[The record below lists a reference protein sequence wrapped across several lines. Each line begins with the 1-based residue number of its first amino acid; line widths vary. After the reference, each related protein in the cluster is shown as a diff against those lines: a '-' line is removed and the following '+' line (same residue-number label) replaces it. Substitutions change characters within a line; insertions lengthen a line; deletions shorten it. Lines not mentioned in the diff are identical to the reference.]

1 MVSAQTAS
9 SRASVWK
16 SRGRPSRAYTAVK
29 LIERQNG
36 TDTAGEKLYYCAGPI
51 STHTLFMSSQP
62 RVTLIVETSKVYGRE
77 ILLGISRY
85 LSLHGP
91 WSIFAQERGQ
101 DDEDPVWLARWKGD
115 GIITRSLDFSLCR
128 RARRRGIPV
137 VSVRHLFEQPEFPTV
152 FPDQQLIGER
162 IATHFITRGFK
173 HFGYC
178 GVAGEKLW
186 ERRRHAAFTRRVE
199 AAGGTWEEYKPTYL
213 SDAEKNWER
222 EQEVMVRWLQQ
233 LPKPV
238 GIMTAHDSLGVQL
251 LDACRRAGI
260 QVPDDV
266 AVVSVDND
274 PVLCELAS
282 PPLSSL
288 DQNAQKLGF
297 EAAAL
302 LHRMMRGESLE
313 PANYFFEP
321 GEVVT
326 RQSSDVV
333 AVKDP
338 NVGKA
343 VRFIRENACREID
356 GRAIA
361 RAAGQSRRALEK
373 KFRAATGR
381 TPMEEVHEMRLRRI
395 KQLLVETDYI
405 LPIIAEQSGFA
416 YHEYMS
422 RFFKKHTGITPG
434 DYRKRYG
441 K

>member
-1 MVSAQTAS
+1 
-9 SRASVWK
+9 
-16 SRGRPSRAYTAVK
+16 
-29 LIERQNG
+29 
-36 TDTAGEKLYYCAGPI
+36 
-51 STHTLFMSSQP
+51 MSCQP
-62 RVTLIVETSKVYGRE
+62 RVALIVETSKVYGRE

-101 DDEDPVWLARWKGD
+101 DDEDPPWLAGWKGD
-115 GIITRSLDFSLCR
+115 GIITRSRDLALCR
-128 RARRRGIPV
+128 RAQRRGIPV
-137 VSVRHLFEQPEFPTV
+137 VSVRHLFDQPEFPTV

-162 IATHFITRGFK
+162 IATHFISRGFK

-178 GVAGEKLW
+178 GVAGDKQW
-186 ERRRHAAFTRRVE
+186 ERRRHAAFTGRVA
-199 AAGGTWEEYKPTYL
+199 AAGGGWAEYQPSYL
-213 SDAEKNWER
+213 NQAERNWEQ
-222 EQEVMVRWLQQ
+222 EQAGMVAWLRD
-233 LPKPV
+233 LPKPI
-238 GIMTAHDSLGVQL
+238 GIMTAHDTLGVQL
-251 LDACRRAGI
+251 LDACRRAGV

-274 PVLCELAS
+274 PVLCELAG

-302 LHRMMRGESLE
+302 LHRMMRGEKVL
-313 PANYFFEP
+313 PANHFFEP

-356 GRAIA
+356 GQAIA

-373 KFRAATGR
+373 KFRVVTGR
-381 TPMEEVHEMRLRRI
+381 TPMEEVHEIRLRRV
-395 KQLLVETDYI
+395 KQLLAETDYI
-405 LPIIAEQSGFA
+405 LPTIAEQSGFA

-422 RFFKKHTGITPG
+422 RFFKKHTGMTPG
-434 DYRKRYG
+434 EYRRRYG